1 MINRTLVRTK
11 VVQTLFAHYSGSDH
25 TVMGARK
32 TLLNKFNS
40 TYSLYMLMLQFADE
54 LTTYAEEQ
62 ISANKKRA
70 AVLHQTYNANRNFVN
85 NRVAQQVFN
94 NRRIRNYME
103 DQHLHWDVGMS
114 AVETI
119 YKQLIDTDF
128 YKEYMALAAPTYEDE
143 KALWRKIYGQLLL
156 SNEALI
162 SALEE
167 MEVALDYEGWT
178 IDIDMVLTYVV
189 KTIKRMKEDD
199 SDELPLLEMFASEE
213 EFSFAKELMQKAME
227 QADENKALI
236 SKALQNWEADRVAYM
251 DQVILLVALAE
262 IREFHSIALE
272 ISMNEYIEI
281 AKEYSSEKSY
291 VFINGVLNKVVN
303 DPDVKISVLESNEPS
318 RISTTDC
325 EGWQKLVS
333 AVASTW
339 RGCVV
344 TPYLMVQCSDSRHW
358 GRISDRVY
366 RFSAMALTSEE
377 RATIHGNNERV
388 TLEGISQ
395 AVEFYIRFIKRL

>member
-128 YKEYMALAAPTYEDE
+128 YKEYMALSAPTYEDE

-227 QADENKALI
+227 QANENKALI

-303 DPDVKISVLESNEPS
+303 DL
-318 RISTTDC
+318 
-325 EGWQKLVS
+325 
-333 AVASTW
+333 
-339 RGCVV
+339 
-344 TPYLMVQCSDSRHW
+344 
-358 GRISDRVY
+358 
-366 RFSAMALTSEE
+366 
-377 RATIHGNNERV
+377 RAENQLFKFTRN
-388 TLEGISQ
+388 
-395 AVEFYIRFIKRL
+395 